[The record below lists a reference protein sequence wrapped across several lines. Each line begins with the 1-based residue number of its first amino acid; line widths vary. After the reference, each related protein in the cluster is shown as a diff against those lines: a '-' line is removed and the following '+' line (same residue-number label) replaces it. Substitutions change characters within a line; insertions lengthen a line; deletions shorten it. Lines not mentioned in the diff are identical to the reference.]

1 MSSAK
6 VWYRILA
13 EKKDAQG
20 VVVGRPGPARLPVP
34 GVTICTRAVVRGS
47 RYSRLVDV
55 VIYSRSDSE
64 VCCVRVRTTVSVRT
78 GFARVIY
85 TLREKYPVR
94 SLRLLRLP
102 QLSRS

>member
-1 MSSAK
+1 MMSSAK

-47 RYSRLVDV
+47 PGTARL
-55 VIYSRSDSE
+55 VIYSHSDSE
-64 VCCVRVRTTVSVRT
+64 VCCVRVVCVCARQCPCARVSPALFILYEKSTPSVRS
-78 GFARVIY
+78 VY
-85 TLREKYPVR
+85 CDCR
-94 SLRLLRLP
+94 S
-102 QLSRS
+102 